1 LKRLAS
7 AAQLRPWPIHIF
19 NQLGEILKPPS
30 TANKLSIA
38 GGNNH
43 SAKDAWVFCGD
54 AMDNNDRKAR
64 SSGKELE
71 DRTFLNPGNCDYAG
85 LA

>member
-1 LKRLAS
+1 MKRLAS

-19 NQLGEILKPPS
+19 NQLGEIPKPPS

-38 GGNNH
+38 ETTTRRRTPGF
-43 SAKDAWVFCGD
+43 SA
-54 AMDNNDRKAR
+54 AMRWTTMTERRGRREK
-64 SSGKELE
+64 GLE